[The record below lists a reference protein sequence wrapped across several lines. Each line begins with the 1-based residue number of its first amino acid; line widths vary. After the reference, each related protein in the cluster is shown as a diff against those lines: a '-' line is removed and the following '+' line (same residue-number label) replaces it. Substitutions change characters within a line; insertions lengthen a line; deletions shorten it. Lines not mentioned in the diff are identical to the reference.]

1 MTKVRTYRID
11 VDDNARVWDAI
22 VIANDW
28 CMTSQHLWT
37 AASLDNGTNPW
48 NVPILDNNWKL
59 PNSSMPSSVMKVCV
73 YDPNWKWAD
82 VYDYCNF
89 DNTPEI
95 PVVNDPQVT
104 FRQGGVTMWTISL
117 NQAWDT
123 TIDLMTGWV
132 SAGEWIDI
140 NNWEVSVKFDWASI
154 VLDNNSNLSVCD
166 YDTIKAGAAAWA
178 TAVQTNDLATVAMSG
193 SYTDLINKPEIPS
206 AQIQSDWEQTNT
218 NLPDYI
224 KNKPTIGNATITL
237 QKNGNNI
244 DCFELNQTANKNIN
258 LVLSKWDVGLWNVD
272 NTSDVDKPV
281 SSAVQCALDW
291 KQDNISD
298 LNTIRSNASSGKCA
312 SDTIA
317 WYWNVVSCDASDFAT
332 AAQWAKADT
341 AIQAADLSQVATSW
355 QYCDLNWTPLLC
367 NVATTWCYDDL
378 SWIPNFCAV
387 ATSWQYCDL
396 SWAPNLCTV
405 ATSWQY
411 CDLSWTPT
419 IPWVIDD
426 VCSTCTNQAL
436 SANQGRVLNDRI
448 NTLEARGRFLSNWNA
463 STWLPVT
470 NPEELPYNYSRGDY
484 FDVTVVWS
492 TNYRPNWTSYTWVA
506 STTVET
512 EDLAVW
518 DTYVFDWTNW
528 LLQLNHNITTTFAS
542 ISWDPYDNSCLS
554 SALNNK
560 QDNLTAWQ
568 WIDITNNTI
577 KTTLNF
583 WTSTSAAACKIKCVS
598 IPEITELCVGQTIKV
613 MPTITSTACDWCLK
627 LNDFDSYPIRYM
639 NAALTSTT
647 DWYVWWANCPVEFL
661 FDWTYWQVASK
672 SYDTNSTY
680 TLNQL
685 IDAGK
690 HKVWIWAYAVT
701 RYSLVMEKPDF
712 TWEKITDPTKNYT
725 TGTKTVNTRWFL
737 LNHIRYYNTTTN
749 LANGAYAAT
758 NTFVNQAASVDLR
771 YSTNCW
777 GTTTW
782 TSWDY
787 MYLVWTMNNWLFYLD
802 TTQWWTTQLPSTKDN
817 KLYIRIWIVLTDA
830 SYTISLLADRP
841 IFYYDWWIK
850 EYTQAWANALQS
862 WDNISLLNND
872 AWYTTCTWTVT
883 DWDLASYAKC
893 CDLKAVATSGKYCDL
908 TGTPTYA
915 AVATSWLYCDL
926 SWKPTIPTKVSDLSN
941 DCNYIDKDV
950 NNLTNYTPSSSLSVV
965 ATSWA
970 YCDLTGIPEFSCVA
984 MSGCYDDLAGKPNL
998 WVYQC
1003 VCNMVCSLSWADHNH
1018 YPTAKTVAD
1027 ALSCAWAWDMLSTV
1041 YDPNNCA
1048 SDAFNYNNFYNKP
1061 NLATVATSWKYCDLS
1076 WLPTIPATL
1085 TSWCAINISSN
1096 KINVQY
1102 DNDTIK
1108 KNSWNCLYA
1117 NLSWLATTEELSEG
1131 LSCKA
1136 DISSLCT
1143 VATSWKYCDLSWL
1156 PTIPTNNNQLTN
1168 WCWYTTC
1175 TWTVVASDLNPYAKS
1190 CDLKTVATSGQY
1202 CDLSWLPTIPT
1213 DNCQLANWCWYIT
1226 SAAVNTK
1233 TFCLSW
1239 TSDLTTAQAAYNWY
1253 KAWNTPIIQ
1262 CGSYTYILEWVSSN
1276 SVKFVSTNQ
1285 NWWTQWNSRT
1295 TAATSAITLC
1305 KSSDTINCIT
1315 TSSVYSHNFLETDR
1329 NYSTP
1334 YTPQYDWSP
1343 ATKKYVDDHV
1353 WSQWWC
1359 ITGTLSSQ
1367 TDLSNVLNCKAECSD
1382 IPTDNCQLANGCWYL
1397 TCASLA
1403 PVATSGK
1410 YCDLTWTP
1418 NLCAVATSWKYCDL
1432 TGSPSLCTVATSWKY
1447 CDLSWTP
1454 TIPTDNCQ
1462 LANWCWYVTSAS
1474 LDTRTFKLTNASDTT
1489 NATAALTYINWW
1501 GNAII
1506 LYNNVA
1512 YTLNSKTSSQLVFK
1526 WPSTISAWTSY
1537 TTINQ
1542 PTLTFT
1548 VSWASVTAITSANAS
1563 LWKYLEVD
1571 RNYWT
1576 PLTPSYNGSPT
1587 SKKYVDDCLTC
1598 KANTSSL
1605 CAVATSG
1612 KYCDLTWLPT
1622 IPTNN
1627 NQLTNGCWYTTCTG
1641 TLTNWS
1647 LVTINGCCLVWS
1659 WNICIQWG
1667 VTSVSYT
1674 HLTVTVS
1681 EFCPSSS
1688 WSCGQVLQKTNNWY
1702 DWATISL
1709 DAWDMCYSD
1718 FNWSTKSW
1726 ASVTLDLNNTITP
1739 SSNFI
1744 VNKPSTIKEWQ
1755 TYILRVS
1762 SWATVYTMTLGTW
1775 INNPW
1780 WEDLTLTA
1788 NWIDQFVFLATS
1800 SSTLELQKADSNE
1813 NVFVTQ
1819 QQYDNLPASKCTDW
1833 KTYFIYEVE

>member
-11 VDDNARVWDAI
+11 VDDNARVGDAI
-22 VIANDW
+22 VIANDG
-28 CMTSQHLWT
+28 CMTSQHLGT
-37 AASLDNGTNPW
+37 AASLDNWTCPG
-48 NVPILDNNWKL
+48 NVPILDSCWKL
-59 PNSSMPSSVMKVCV
+59 WNNMMPSSVMKKCV
-73 YDPNWKWAD
+73 YDTTNRNAD
-82 VYDYCNF
+82 AFNYCNF
-89 DNTPEI
+89 YNTPEI
-95 PVVNDPQVT
+95 PVVNDPQIT
-104 FRQGGVTMWTISL
+104 FKQGWVVRWTISL
-117 NQAWDT
+117 NQPWSWEIELLAWWVT
-123 TIDLMTGWV
+123 WWCAIDVNCCWV
-132 SAGEWIDI
+132 
-140 NNWEVSVKFDWASI
+140 VSVKYDNSTVVTDWCWR
-154 VLDNNSNLSVCD
+154 LSVNN
-166 YDTIKAGAAAWA
+166 YNTIACWAAAWA
-178 TAVQTNDLATVAMSG
+178 TAVQADDLATVAMTG
-193 SYTDLINKPEIPS
+193 NYCDLINKPEIPS
-206 AQIQSDWEQTNT
+206 AQVQSDWEQCNT

-224 KNKPTIGNATITL
+224 KNKPTIGNATITV
-237 QKNGNNI
+237 QKNWTDV
-244 DCFELNQTANKNIN
+244 DCFTLNQTANKCLNITLN
-258 LVLSKWDVGLWNVD
+258 KCDVGLNNVD

-298 LNTIRSNASSGKCA
+298 LNTIRSNADAGKCA

-317 WYWNVVSCDASDFAT
+317 WYWNIVSCNASDFAT

-355 QYCDLNWTPLLC
+355 QYCDLSWTPLLC

-387 ATSWQYCDL
+387 ATSWLYCDL
-396 SWAPNLCTV
+396 GWTPNLCTV

-463 STWLPVT
+463 TTWLPVT
-470 NPEELPYNYSRGDY
+470 SPDELPYNYSRGDY

-492 TNYRPNWTSYTWVA
+492 TNYRPSWTSYTWVA

-554 SALNNK
+554 SALNDK

-577 KTTLNF
+577 KTTLNY
-583 WTSTSAAACKIKCVS
+583 WTSTSAAACVTKCVS
-598 IPEITELCVGQTIKV
+598 IPEITELCVWQTIKV
-613 MPTITSTACDWCLK
+613 MPTITSTACASNLK
-627 LNDFDSYPIRYM
+627 LNNFDAYPIRYM

-661 FDWTYWQVASK
+661 FDWSYWQVASK
-672 SYDTNSTY
+672 AYDTNTTY

-690 HKVWIWAYAVT
+690 HKVWIGTYAVT

-712 TWEKITDPTKNYT
+712 TWEKITDTTKAYT

-749 LANGAYAAT
+749 LANGAYAAN

-777 GTTTW
+777 WTTTW

-787 MYLVWTMNNWLFYLD
+787 MYLVWTMNDWLFYLD

-850 EYTQAWANALQS
+850 EYTPAWANVLQS
-862 WDNISLLNND
+862 WSNISLLNND

-915 AVATSWLYCDL
+915 TVATSWLYCDL

-941 DCNYIDKDV
+941 DCNYITKSV
-950 NNLTNYTPSSSLSVV
+950 NNLDNYTPSNSLATV

-970 YCDLTGIPEFSCVA
+970 YCDLTWAPSLACVA
-984 MSGCYDDLAGKPNL
+984 TSGCYDDLCWKPNL
-998 WVYQC
+998 WVYQTTA
-1003 VCNMVCSLSWADHNH
+1003 NMVCSLSWADDNH
-1018 YPTAKTVAD
+1018 YPSAKAVAD
-1027 ALSCAWAWDMLSTV
+1027 ALSCAGAWDMLSSM
-1041 YDPNNCA
+1041 YDPNGKCA
-1048 SDAFNYNNFYNKP
+1048 DAFDYCNFSNTP
-1061 NLATVATSWKYCDLS
+1061 LLCTVATSGKYCDLTWLPTIPASLSAGNAICISSNSINVVCDNLTIKKNWNNQLYADFTWLATTTDLQDYTKCCDLSTIACSWCYCDLVDAPTLCTVATSGKYCDLS
-1076 WLPTIPATL
+1076 WTPSLCTVAT
-1085 TSWCAINISSN
+1085 SGKYC
-1096 KINVQY
+1096 
-1102 DNDTIK
+1102 D
-1108 KNSWNCLYA
+1108 
-1117 NLSWLATTEELSEG
+1117 LSW
-1131 LSCKA
+1131 KP
-1136 DISSLCT
+1136 SLCT
-1143 VATSWKYCDLSWL
+1143 VATSWKYCDLSWTPSL
-1156 PTIPTNNNQLTN
+1156 ATVATSWCYCDLTGTPTIPT
-1168 WCWYTTC
+1168 
-1175 TWTVVASDLNPYAKS
+1175 
-1190 CDLKTVATSGQY
+1190 
-1202 CDLSWLPTIPT
+1202 
-1213 DNCQLANWCWYIT
+1213 
-1226 SAAVNTK
+1226 VNTK

-1239 TSDLTTAQAAYNWY
+1239 TSDLTTAQAAYDWY

-1262 CGSYTYILEWVSSN
+1262 CGSYTYILEWASSN
-1276 SVKFVSTNQ
+1276 AVKFVSTNQ
-1285 NWWTQWNSRT
+1285 SWWTQWNSRT
-1295 TAATSAITLC
+1295 TVSTSAITLC
-1305 KSSDTINCIT
+1305 KSSDTINCISAST
-1315 TSSVYSHNFLETDR
+1315 TYWHNFLETDR

-1359 ITGTLSSQ
+1359 ITGILCDQ
-1367 TDLSNVLNCKAECSD
+1367 TDLQWVLDCRAQC
-1382 IPTDNCQLANGCWYL
+1382 
-1397 TCASLA
+1397 
-1403 PVATSGK
+1403 
-1410 YCDLTWTP
+1410 CD
-1418 NLCAVATSWKYCDL
+1418 
-1432 TGSPSLCTVATSWKY
+1432 
-1447 CDLSWTP
+1447 
-1454 TIPTDNCQ
+1454 IPTDNCQ
-1462 LANWCWYVTSAS
+1462 LANWCWYLTSAS
-1474 LDTRTFKLTNASDTT
+1474 LATVATTGCYCDLLWTPSLCAVATSWKYCDLSGTPSLCTVATSGKYCDLSWQPTIPTDNCQLANGCGYVTSSSINTKTFTLSSTSDTT
-1489 NATAALTYINWW
+1489 NATAALTHINGWW
-1501 GNAII
+1501 NAII
-1506 LYNNVA
+1506 LYNNIA
-1512 YTLNSKTSSQLVFK
+1512 YTLTSKSSSSLVFK
-1526 WPSTISAWTSY
+1526 WPSSVSAWNSD
-1537 TTINQ
+1537 TTINV
-1542 PTLTFT
+1542 PTLTFA
-1548 VSWASVTAITSANAS
+1548 VSSNAVTTITSSNTS
-1563 LWKYLEVD
+1563 LGKYLETD
-1571 RNYWT
+1571 RNYST
-1576 PLTPSYNGSPT
+1576 PLTPSYNGSPA
-1587 SKKYVDDCLTC
+1587 SKKYVDDCLAC

-1605 CAVATSG
+1605 CTVATSG

-1659 WNICIQWG
+1659 WNICIQWW
-1667 VTSVSYT
+1667 VTSVNWCT
-1674 HLTVTVS
+1674 WAVCVC
-1681 EFCPSSS
+1681 EVPSW
-1688 WSCGQVLQKTNNWY
+1688 WSCWQVLQKTTNWC

-1709 DAWDMCYSD
+1709 DAWDMCYANFEPVS
-1718 FNWSTKSW
+1718 KSW
-1726 ASVTLDLNNTITP
+1726 ASVTLDLYSTLTP
-1739 SSNFI
+1739 SANFT
-1744 VNKPSTIKEWQ
+1744 VNKPSTVKAWQ
-1755 TYILRVS
+1755 AYILRVTN
-1762 SWATVYTMTLGTW
+1762 WATPYTMTLGSGVT
-1775 INNPW
+1775 NPRW
-1780 WEDLTLTA
+1780 VDLTLTA
-1788 NWIDQFVFLATS
+1788 WWTDQFIFFWTS
-1800 SSTLELQKADSNE
+1800 SSTLELQRMWDRE
-1813 NVFVTQ
+1813 NVFITQ
-1819 QQYDNLPASKCTDW
+1819 ADYDNLPSSKNTDW
-1833 KTYFIYEVE
+1833 KTYFIYE